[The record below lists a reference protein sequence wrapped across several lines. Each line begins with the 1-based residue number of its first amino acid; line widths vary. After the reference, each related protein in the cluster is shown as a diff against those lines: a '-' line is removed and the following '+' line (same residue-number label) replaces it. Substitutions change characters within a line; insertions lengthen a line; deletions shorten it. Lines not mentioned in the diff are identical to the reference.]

1 MTPVPMASA
10 PMTSAQVRRR
20 LLTMLRPMRGL
31 VIGSILCR
39 IVNQGLGVAI
49 PVIAAGSVVRIAMG
63 SGPEPTALV
72 LLLTGL
78 ALVKGLFRYLE
89 QFTGHAVAF
98 QLLSKL
104 RADTYRALEPLAP
117 TGLEDDRSGDL
128 VTRVIGDVDRIEPF
142 FAHTIAPLAGAV
154 IVPTLTVIG
163 MGLATNW
170 TLAATLVPFLA
181 LVVALPWLRRRRVGE
196 LAPELRTASGA
207 AAASLTDAGQGIRE
221 IVAFDAADRIVARL
235 DRVEEPVATLRSQL
249 ARIAAVRTGLVDL
262 VAAGAVV
269 AVAVV
274 GVAQMDTAALSLDGL
289 AMALVAVWV
298 VAVPARAVEEI
309 AADLEQSLAAGRRI
323 FELADRT
330 PPIPDPGSGGP
341 TPRGGA
347 VRLDAVTVRHSP
359 GAEPAL
365 DEVTLDLPE
374 RGLIG
379 LVGPSGSG
387 KSTLVDVLLRF
398 RLPESGQVSIGGA
411 DLRSIPT
418 AALRAHLAVVPQ
430 RPELFHGT
438 IADNLRLADPGA
450 TERRLWSVLER
461 VALADWVRGLDR
473 NLETHV
479 GELGDTMSGGQ
490 RQRLALARALLRPGA
505 ILILDEATSELDP
518 GTERAV
524 MATLGVV
531 ATRHTVLFVAHRLGA
546 VTQADH
552 IVVFDAGRVV
562 EQGTHEELVAD
573 NGLYAGLWRR
583 HTDAAEPV

>member
-1 MTPVPMASA
+1 MTP
-10 PMTSAQVRRR
+10 AQVRRR
-20 LLTMLRPMRGL
+20 LLAMLRPMRGL
-31 VIGSILCR
+31 VVGSTLCR

-49 PVIAAGSVVRIAMG
+49 PVIAAGSVVRIGMG
-63 SGPEPTALV
+63 SGPEPLSLV
-72 LLLTGL
+72 LVLTGL
-78 ALVKGLFRYLE
+78 ALIKGLFRYLE

-98 QLLSKL
+98 QLLSTL

-128 VTRVIGDVDRIEPF
+128 VSRVIGDVDRIEPF

-163 MGLATNW
+163 LGLVTNW
-170 TLAATLVPFLA
+170 ALAGTLVPFLA
-181 LVVALPWLRRRRVGE
+181 LVVAVPWLRRRRVSE
-196 LAPELRTASGA
+196 LAPQLRVASGA
-207 AAASLTDAGQGIRE
+207 AAATLTDAGQGIRE
-221 IVAFDAADRIVARL
+221 IVAFDAADRVVARL

-249 ARIAAVRTGLVDL
+249 ARIAAFRTGLVDL

-274 GVAQMDTAALSLDGL
+274 GAGQMESAALSLDGL
-289 AMALVAVWV
+289 AMALVAAWV

-330 PPIPDPGSGGP
+330 PPIPEPGSGGP

-347 VRLDAVTVRHSP
+347 VSLRAVTVRHSP
-359 GAEPAL
+359 EAAPAL
-365 DEVTLDLPE
+365 DHVTLDLPE
-374 RGLIG
+374 RGLIA

-387 KSTLVDVLLRF
+387 KSTLVDVVLRF
-398 RLPESGQVSIGGA
+398 RLPQSGEVTIGGA
-411 DLRSIPT
+411 DLRTIPT
-418 AALRAHLAVVPQ
+418 SALRSHVAVVPQ
-430 RPELFHGT
+430 QPELFHGT

-450 TERRLWSVLER
+450 TERRLWAVLER

-490 RQRLALARALLRPGA
+490 RQRLAIARALLRPGA

-518 GTERAV
+518 ESERAV
-524 MATLGVV
+524 LATLAVV
-531 ATRHTVLFVAHRLGA
+531 ATRHTVLFVAHRLEA
-546 VTQADH
+546 VTRADL
-552 IVVFDAGRVV
+552 IVVFDRGQVV
-562 EQGTHEELVAD
+562 AQGTHEELLAAD
-573 NGLYAGLWRR
+573 GLYAGLWRR
-583 HTDAAEPV
+583 HTDAADPA